1 MLHQCDMHIGQGKNI
16 GEKKTFVLLQLL
28 DFFHPNE
35 IYVFCSD
42 DYGARKGIIGL
53 QPVFCMSI
61 LAAFYTLRHHSMN
74 KKEAF
79 PYFETYTQLL
89 IENSQT
95 HFKVWKWMNEKTQ
108 ARIKVPFQQVF
119 EDIYAEKF
127 ELLKNGELR
136 YLR

>member
-1 MLHQCDMHIGQGKNI
+1 M
-16 GEKKTFVLLQLL
+16 
-28 DFFHPNE
+28 
-35 IYVFCSD
+35 YFCS
-42 DYGARKGIIGL
+42 YWIFFTPMK
-53 QPVFCMSI
+53 FM
-61 LAAFYTLRHHSMN
+61 
-74 KKEAF
+74 
-79 PYFETYTQLL
+79 YFAPMIMVLL